1 VKRRNFI
8 FLGLEI
14 ALFVL
19 YFSTA
24 HLGLNVH
31 AVNSFA
37 SLVWF
42 PSGLSLAF
50 LLIFGPRYWPAIAAG
65 AFAANFVNGA
75 PFLAAVGI
83 AIGNTLEPLIGAYLL
98 RNVARLRF
106 RLDHVNDVLN
116 LIIYGALFS
125 TLFSAIIG
133 TTSLWLSGTVASSEY
148 FATTF
153 AWWAG
158 DAISILVV
166 CPVLLVW
173 HTRPTSLLS
182 RNSFIELAGFAAT
195 LSLLISFIFG
205 NIGTHLSDTRLRSYL
220 MFPLFIWSAIR
231 FGQRV
236 TVSAL
241 FVFSAVAV
249 LSTLDGTGPF
259 TSGSPEQDLLN
270 LQLFMAVLASTSM
283 ILAAAIS
290 EHTSQ
295 ARQKDEFISV
305 ASHELKTPLTSM
317 KTLTQTM
324 QLMFEKKGDRQSS
337 SYMKHVNRQ
346 LDRLNRLVFK
356 MLDVT
361 KIQEGRITLLKEKFT
376 IGPLIREIAEEVV
389 ETTHHKIVIRGDTK
403 TQLYADRDR
412 IGRVLTNLMTNA
424 TKYSPDAGKIM
435 INVRK
440 SQNEVTVSVKDFGI
454 GISKEDQRH
463 IFDRYFQSSNASAAG
478 HKKESLGL
486 GLFISKGIVDSH
498 GGRIWVSSNRAA
510 KINQGSTFSF
520 SLPLGPTKK

>member
-1 VKRRNFI
+1 
-8 FLGLEI
+8 
-14 ALFVL
+14 
-19 YFSTA
+19 
-24 HLGLNVH
+24 
-31 AVNSFA
+31 
-37 SLVWF
+37 
-42 PSGLSLAF
+42 
-50 LLIFGPRYWPAIAAG
+50 
-65 AFAANFVNGA
+65 
-75 PFLAAVGI
+75 
-83 AIGNTLEPLIGAYLL
+83 
-98 RNVARLRF
+98 
-106 RLDHVNDVLN
+106 
-116 LIIYGALFS
+116 
-125 TLFSAIIG
+125 
-133 TTSLWLSGTVASSEY
+133 
-148 FATTF
+148 
-153 AWWAG
+153 
-158 DAISILVV
+158 
-166 CPVLLVW
+166 
-173 HTRPTSLLS
+173 
-182 RNSFIELAGFAAT
+182 
-195 LSLLISFIFG
+195 
-205 NIGTHLSDTRLRSYL
+205 
-220 MFPLFIWSAIR
+220 
-231 FGQRV
+231 
-236 TVSAL
+236 
-241 FVFSAVAV
+241 
-249 LSTLDGTGPF
+249 
-259 TSGSPEQDLLN
+259 
-270 LQLFMAVLASTSM
+270 
-283 ILAAAIS
+283 
-290 EHTSQ
+290 
-295 ARQKDEFISV
+295 
-305 ASHELKTPLTSM
+305 M

-463 IFDRYFQSSNASAAG
+463 IFDRYFQSSNASATG
-478 HKKESLGL
+478 HKKEGLGL